1 MTLPAAPQRWNID
14 ELTVARTQA
23 IAGFGFTERQARF
36 LVTVMLHSGVFVE
49 RQYCAF
55 AGIVHGQKTH
65 DFLERLSS
73 RGLAKPI
80 AVGPLHRGRVFH
92 VQHKPLYA
100 ALGETDN
107 RHRKPM
113 STGRMVERLM
123 ILDAVLDDRT
133 FTWLATESDK
143 RSYFM
148 RKLGS
153 DLPLKEY
160 PRLTFGTPPAETV
173 RLFPDKLP
181 IGIQGD
187 WHTHLLLYL
196 VTRPDPMDFCVFL
209 LRHAELLRS
218 LHQWTIRVLFPQPFA
233 RGIPRFGHAAR
244 EVLATPIN
252 YETQPELL
260 WYFRERQKRPHDRPP
275 SEDQRFRTAALYY
288 RAPRFRALYRAWE
301 HQGDGVVYATPS
313 GVLKDKLERREGR
326 FEFLP
331 LTRQY
336 LHLASLVG
344 VAEHVTVETPPGTT
358 SRNPVVPRTVAK
370 VTVRPKTGITVA
382 TT

>member
-1 MTLPAAPQRWNID
+1 MTLPTAPKSWNID
-14 ELTVARTQA
+14 ELTVDRTQA
-23 IAGFGFTERQARF
+23 VAAFGFTERQARF

-65 DFLERLSS
+65 DFLERLST
-73 RGLAKPI
+73 RGMAKAI
-80 AVGPLHRGRVFH
+80 AVGPLHRGRLLH
-92 VQHKPLYA
+92 VYHKPLYA
-100 ALGETDN
+100 AIDETDN

-113 STGRMVERLM
+113 STGRMIERLM
-123 ILDAVLDDRT
+123 ILDAVLDDPT

-143 RSYFM
+143 RSYFI
-148 RKLGS
+148 RQLGN

-160 PRLTFGTPPAETV
+160 PRLTFGEGTAQTV
-173 RLFPDKLP
+173 RLFPDKMP
-181 IGIQGD
+181 IGIQRD
-187 WHTHLLLYL
+187 RWDHRFLYL
-196 VTRPDPMDFCVFL
+196 VTRPDPMDFRVFL
-209 LRHAELLRS
+209 LRHAEMLRS
-218 LHQWTIRVLFPQPFA
+218 VHQWTIRVLFPQPFA

-260 WYFRERQKRPHDRPP
+260 WYFRERQKRPYDRVP

-313 GVLKDKLERREGR
+313 AVLKDKLERREGR

-336 LHLASLVG
+336 LHLSSLVG
-344 VAEHVTVETPPGTT
+344 VA
-358 SRNPVVPRTVAK
+358 
-370 VTVRPKTGITVA
+370 
-382 TT
+382 